1 MGSQAHTSLDVLP
14 TARSRYPNF
23 PTPPRKKMAP
33 STGNQAF
40 NTWGGGGL
48 FIVKQ

>member
-23 PTPPRKKMAP
+23 PPPPKKIAP